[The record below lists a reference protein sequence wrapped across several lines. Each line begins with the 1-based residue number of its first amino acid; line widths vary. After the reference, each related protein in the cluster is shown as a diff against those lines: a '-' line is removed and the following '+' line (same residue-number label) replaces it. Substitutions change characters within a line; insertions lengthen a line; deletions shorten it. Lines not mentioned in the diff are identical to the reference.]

1 MLTDIVV
8 RETMLLLTPDTL
20 IAPVSRESL
29 GDEATSRLRA
39 LILSGDIS
47 PGSRLKES
55 GLCDLLAVSRGPVRE
70 ALRNLEREGLVVI
83 RPHRGAVVAE
93 WSLED
98 LLDTYEVRTSLE
110 VTSAGLATE
119 RSAEPCAERLRAILA
134 RWRVAIQRGDRGDC
148 ADLDLE
154 FHRAIWTHA
163 KSRMILGFL
172 EQAVYPLH
180 TVFFLNATKYDDLT
194 EVWELHARLS
204 DAIAGGDPEAAREAM
219 RAHMKN
225 SLEKAR
231 VHSRAG
237 A

>member
-1 MLTDIVV
+1 MLLSTTDIQI
-8 RETMLLLTPDTL
+8 L
-20 IAPVSRESL
+20 PVQRESL

-39 LILSGDIS
+39 LILAGDIS
-47 PGSRLKES
+47 PGTRLKES
-55 GLCDLLAVSRGPVRE
+55 ELCDVLEVSRGPVRE

-119 RSAEPCAERLRAILA
+119 RSARSCAERLRAILDQ
-134 RWRVAIQRGDRGDC
+134 WRVAIERGNRGDC

-154 FHRAIWTHA
+154 FHREIWMHA
-163 KSRMILGFL
+163 KSRVILGFL
-172 EQAVYPLH
+172 EQAIYPLH
-180 TVFFLNATKYDDLT
+180 TVFYLNATKYDDLT
-194 EVWELHARLS
+194 EVWELHARVS
-204 DAIAGGDPEAAREAM
+204 DAIGSGDPEVAREAM

-225 SLEKAR
+225 SLDKAR
-231 VHSRAG
+231 VHSRAS